1 MAATRK
7 KKPTGPK
14 KPRKVSRAE
23 LSRRA
28 RKGAETK
35 RRKELSRRAL
45 KGAETKRR
53 KAREAERL
61 HQKRVLAGKKS
72 YRTRLAKER
81 SREAL
86 RELRRVTRIRLPEDA
101 SKAERRKHRR
111 NEDRVRETWHREKR
125 KLEESTDDYD
135 RYLAILEELSDDE
148 APDWD
153 IAYGSTESAA

>member
-7 KKPTGPK
+7 KKPTGPGK
-14 KPRKVSRAE
+14 RRKVSRA
-23 LSRRA
+23 
-28 RKGAETK
+28 
-35 RRKELSRRAL
+35 ELSRRAL

-53 KAREAERL
+53 KAREAEKL
-61 HQKRVLAGKKS
+61 HRKRVEAGKKS

-81 SREAL
+81 AREAL
-86 RELRRVTRIRLPEDA
+86 RELRKAVRHRSPRI
-101 SKAERRKHRR
+101 
-111 NEDRVRETWHREKR
+111 DRVRESWHKEKR